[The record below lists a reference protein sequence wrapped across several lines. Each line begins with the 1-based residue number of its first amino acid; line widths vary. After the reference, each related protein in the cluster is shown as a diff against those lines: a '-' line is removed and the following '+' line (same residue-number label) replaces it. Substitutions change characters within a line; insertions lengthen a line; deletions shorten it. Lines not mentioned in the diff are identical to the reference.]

1 MKRILILVIIGMSI
15 FSCSNEEENQQNEQ
29 FTDGEILI
37 TETNGNTIVSED
49 LETDEINISL
59 SQLPQS
65 NVEISINS
73 ANNSEVEVLS
83 SSISF
88 NNGNWN
94 IPQTVVLKGVDDDQ
108 VDGNTLTSI
117 SFSIATNTTASNYQ
131 NTNSLNVEVQNMDN
145 DIAYVDGNIIIEETN
160 NSTIVSENQDTD
172 ELKISLSEL
181 PQSDVIIAINIQD
194 NSEIEVI
201 SNPITFNQSNWNQE
215 QTITIQGK
223 DDNIVDGDI
232 SSIIEISIDPNTSS
246 SNYQNTDSVNISVIN
261 EDNEMGN
268 ILWTSDLNFNL
279 DTYDDVDLIEVN
291 DFYYVLDEDADLFK
305 IDKTNG
311 NVIWQKTNIT
321 GLNHQDNPAY
331 RAHLFNK
338 NNDLIIITSGI
349 TSGNGN
355 EKFLRV
361 SSSNGNILNS
371 VNIAFVYNDVKQ
383 LSSGNFLIIESNEI
397 KIYNEFGVL
406 IQENTI
412 PDFYDSNFLINGIG
426 GNYALLE
433 TSNSFKIVDKT
444 YVANGNSSVP
454 NSALFSINKSTLEL
468 ENYEIIFQPSSKLG
482 TIYSN
487 KSSQNN
493 LAIIHQNYQ
502 NTNSYQFSIYTD
514 ANNEDFSMD
523 FDKIYRKNIGVKNN
537 RFIVLHQTNSS
548 SLTHLTEF
556 DINGNITNSKVYD
569 INMGQLFYKNNFI
582 IDTDGNI
589 VCATD
594 NEKLVKLEY

>member
-1 MKRILILVIIGMSI
+1 MKRILILVIIGITI

-29 FTDGEILI
+29 FTEGEILV

-65 NVEISINS
+65 NVVISINS
-73 ANNSEVEVLS
+73 ANDSEVEVLS

-108 VDGNTLTSI
+108 VDGNTSTSI
-117 SFSIATNTTASNYQ
+117 SFSISTNTTASNYQ
-131 NTNSLNVEVQNMDN
+131 NTNSLNVEVQNTDN
-145 DIAYVDGNIIIEETN
+145 DIAYVDGSIIIEETN
-160 NSTIVSENQDTD
+160 NSTIVSENQNTD

-201 SNPITFNQSNWNQE
+201 SNPIIFNQSNWNQE
-215 QTITIQGK
+215 QTITIRGK
-223 DDNIVDGDI
+223 DDNIIDGDI

-246 SNYQNTDSVNISVIN
+246 SNYQNTTSLSISVIN

-305 IDKTNG
+305 VDKTNG
-311 NVIWQKTNIT
+311 NLIWQITNIT

-331 RAHLFNK
+331 KAHLFKK

-349 TSGNGN
+349 TSGSGN

-361 SSSNGNILNS
+361 SSSNGNVLNS
-371 VNIAFVYNDVKQ
+371 VNIDFVYNDVKQ
-383 LSSGNFLIIESNEI
+383 LSSGNFLFIESNVI
-397 KIYNEFGVL
+397 KIYNEFGTLV
-406 IQENTI
+406 QENTI
-412 PDFYDSNFLINGIG
+412 PDFYDSNSLINGIG

-433 TSNSFKIVDKT
+433 TSNLLKIVDKT

-468 ENYEIIFQPSSKLG
+468 ESYEIIFQPSSKVG
-482 TIYSN
+482 TIYSD
-487 KSSQNN
+487 KFTQSS

-502 NTNSYQFSIYTD
+502 NTDSYQFSIYTD
-514 ANNEDFSMD
+514 ANNEDFSVD
-523 FDKIYRKNIGVKNN
+523 FDKIYRKNIGIKNN

-589 VCATD
+589 VCATN